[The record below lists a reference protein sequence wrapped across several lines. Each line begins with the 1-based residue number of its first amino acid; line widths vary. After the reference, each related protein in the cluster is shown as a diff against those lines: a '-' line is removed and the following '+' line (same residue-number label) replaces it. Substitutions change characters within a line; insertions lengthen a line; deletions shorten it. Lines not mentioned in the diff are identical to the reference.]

1 MNLKIA
7 LVFLFITFCAAAAS
21 PVFAQD
27 KIVLQLAEEY
37 SRTLK
42 NYQAQKSRI
51 SLESVLRKG
60 KAVAERL
67 DEVESLSD
75 AEYAVLEKKMKGFVV
90 SREEVIF
97 VRPDLKF
104 FAQLSERW
112 GTKTDAAFFILMRVI
127 RPDNVFPVYTER
139 QTDVSGCTI
148 YGISALTVLY
158 GKALQF
164 KKTNPQAYTPDID
177 EEINEILDEFTG
189 ESVCACGDSASV
201 RREFRL
207 FIKSFPKDKNTS
219 IVRKR
224 LANLEK
230 NKANRFN
237 CQSG

>member
-1 MNLKIA
+1 MNLKSV
-7 LVFLFITFCAAAAS
+7 LVFLFITFCVAAAS
-21 PVFAQD
+21 PVSAQD

-90 SREEVIF
+90 NREEVVF
-97 VRPDLKF
+97 VKPDLKF
-104 FAQLSERW
+104 FAQLSQRW
-112 GTKTDAAFFILMRVI
+112 GTKTDAAFFVLMRVI
-127 RPDNVFPVYTER
+127 RPDDVFPVYTER

-148 YGISALTVLY
+148 YGIGALTVLY
-158 GKALQF
+158 GQALKF
-164 KKTNPQAYTPDID
+164 KNTYPQAYTPDID

-189 ESVCACGDSASV
+189 ADVCACGDSASV

-207 FIKSFPKDKNTS
+207 FIKTFPKDKNTA

-230 NKANRFN
+230 NKNNRFK